1 VSLKGGE
8 ETVGTTEREHKIN
21 EAISYG
27 LISKNVV
34 EMVDKFSTKNNLN
47 KSTFYDGVID
57 PGVKSIDSLLSKM
70 YRKTHLELN
79 KDFSLMDVKDVI
91 RCSIIVDNYNQ
102 VIPLIRELRK
112 NIPSLK
118 GDVSENETG
127 YIGIHLS
134 LIINGFNAEMQISTR
149 EAWYAKQAGEEIYER
164 WRNFSLSK
172 EVSELWTITDKEK
185 REEKTKHIFSQYN
198 LKSIQLS
205 YCRNMFSSLHKYT
218 KLDKIKEAI
227 NAVLYLNDYTH
238 SEFENDELRK
248 YNIKIKDVKDKQELL
263 NSCQNYLSLAQIA
276 KKDLIEYAN
285 KALKIVRRNKEKDC
299 LNLLTQKE
307 KDFLLLKKKYF
318 SLITKE
324 MKVKFNGE
332 FKVSKYIS
340 KLTEIANSL
349 AYNNINYLEVNLLDD
364 LTINYDNE
372 DVIKLQEIVRREIFS
387 KNYFLSLINISNKD
401 N

>member
-1 VSLKGGE
+1 
-8 ETVGTTEREHKIN
+8 
-21 EAISYG
+21 
-27 LISKNVV
+27 
-34 EMVDKFSTKNNLN
+34 M
-47 KSTFYDGVID
+47 
-57 PGVKSIDSLLSKM
+57 
-70 YRKTHLELN
+70 
-79 KDFSLMDVKDVI
+79 
-91 RCSIIVDNYNQ
+91 
-102 VIPLIRELRK
+102 
-112 NIPSLK
+112 
-118 GDVSENETG
+118 
-127 YIGIHLS
+127 
-134 LIINGFNAEMQISTR
+134 
-149 EAWYAKQAGEEIYER
+149 
-164 WRNFSLSK
+164 
-172 EVSELWTITDKEK
+172 IT
-185 REEKTKHIFSQYN
+185 
-198 LKSIQLS
+198 L
-205 YCRNMFSSLHKYT
+205 
-218 KLDKIKEAI
+218 
-227 NAVLYLNDYTH
+227 